1 MKEVWKLIPGEWKFP
16 YYVSSQ
22 GRVAR
27 LLRSG
32 RPKILQG
39 AVHRGM
45 NQDRGPGYVRV
56 RLTLDRERRECLPC
70 YVHRLVAAA
79 FLEKPEWGEVVH
91 HLNHNPFDNSLGNLA
106 WSTHRGNAR
115 YFIEFKNEQAA
126 AGRGDGVVGPAPLLC
141 SVPLARERPS
151 EKVGSSPPGGRGEQ
165 TQVPPSEVLPEPLL
179 TVSWCISLGQDS
191 RFDSGTEHE
200 YTIASEEGVGPRE
213 L

>member
-1 MKEVWKLIPGEWKFP
+1 MKEVWKIIPGEWKFP

-56 RLTLDRERRECLPC
+56 RLTLASEGREYCPC

-79 FLEKPEWGEVVH
+79 FLKKPDWGEVVH
-91 HLNHNPFDNSLGNLA
+91 HINHDPFDNRLENLA
-106 WSTHRGNAR
+106 WATHKENAR
-115 YFIEFKNEQAA
+115 YYVEYKNEQAA
-126 AGRGDGVVGPAPLLC
+126 AGGGDGVVGPAPMLC
-141 SVPLARERPS
+141 SLPLARERPS
-151 EKVGSSPPGGRGEQ
+151 EETGSSPSGGRSEQ
-165 TQVPPSEVLPEPLL
+165 AQVPSPQVLSESLR
-179 TVSWCISLGQDS
+179 TVSWCVSLGQDS
-191 RFDSGTEHE
+191 RFDSRPEHG
-200 YTIASEEGVGPRE
+200 YTIAGEEGV
-213 L
+213 